1 MTAVAYTFVQQ
12 SLSPALATL
21 LPALSALLLALA
33 TLLLSL
39 ATLLLIL
46 ITLFLWLR
54 HLNLTRHF
62 LLHSLLVSLTLVKYM
77 LEPVV
82 CTLNARG
89 NISAQAVTRDLALL
103 SSVVDCLVKLA

>member
-1 MTAVAYTFVQQ
+1 MTAVAYTFDQQ
-12 SLSPALATL
+12 SLFPALATL

-33 TLLLSL
+33 TLLLFH
-39 ATLLLIL
+39 

-54 HLNLTRHF
+54 HLYLTRHF
-62 LLHSLLVSLTLVKYM
+62 LLHDLLVSLTLVKYM

>member
-1 MTAVAYTFVQQ
+1 MTAVAYTFDQQ
-12 SLSPALATL
+12 SLFP
-21 LPALSALLLALA
+21 ALA

-39 ATLLLIL
+39 ATLLH
-46 ITLFLWLR
+46 WLR
-54 HLNLTRHF
+54 HFYLTRHF
-62 LLHSLLVSLTLVKYM
+62 LLHDLLVSLTLVKYM

-89 NISAQAVTRDLALL
+89 TISAQAVTRDPALL